1 MSVRWD
7 EVVANSSCPYRK
19 GGTGGMAAA
28 ETERA
33 ISDGPVEV
41 RVRLFGM
48 LVGPEVENPMALHF
62 DQGCTLRDVVKELGR
77 RVGPDLLRTL
87 VKENGESFNTCRL
100 FLDGEPVQD
109 MTTKISPRGPAG
121 ATVEIILFREIEG
134 G

>member
-7 EVVANSSCPYRK
+7 EVVTNSFPYRK
-19 GGTGGMAAA
+19 AATCRMAAA
-28 ETERA
+28 ETESA

-48 LVGPEVENPMALHF
+48 LVGPEVKNPMLLQFA
-62 DQGCTLRDVVKELGR
+62 QGCTLRDVVKELGR
-77 RVGPDLLRTL
+77 RVGPDLFRTL
-87 VKENGESFNTCRL
+87 VNENGESLNTCRL
-100 FLDGEPVQD
+100 SLDGEPVQD
-109 MTTKISPRGPAG
+109 MTAKISTRGSAA